1 MSPSSASETVPVI
14 GAERKSR
21 VVHARFG
28 ATEIRMIE
36 EAAKAAG
43 LTVSAFVRSLT
54 LEGAG
59 VRPFLT
65 DADRAVFGLLL
76 SEVRAVG
83 VNLNQLA
90 RTANRRASS
99 FAEETRFVADDVHRV
114 LAAVLL
120 ELKSYAERG
129 ARLRSGKR

>member
-1 MSPSSASETVPVI
+1 MSPSSASDTVPVI

-28 ATEIRMIE
+28 TTEISMVE

-65 DADRAVFGLLL
+65 DVDRAVLGLLL

-90 RTANRRASS
+90 RAANRWAPP
-99 FAEETRFVADDVHRV
+99 FAEEARFVADDVHRV

-120 ELKSYAERG
+120 ELTSYAERG

>member
-1 MSPSSASETVPVI
+1 MSPSSASQIVPVI
-14 GAERKSR
+14 GPERKSR

-28 ATEIRMIE
+28 ATEISMIE
-36 EAAKAAG
+36 AAAKAAG

-65 DADRAVFGLLL
+65 DADRAVLGLLL

-83 VNLNQLA
+83 VNLNRLA
-90 RTANRRASS
+90 RTANRRGSPVG
-99 FAEETRFVADDVHRV
+99 EETRFVGDDVHRV

-129 ARLRSGKR
+129 ARFRSGKR